1 MRPTP
6 ALRAQV
12 EDFVRS
18 GFLTY
23 TTEPMA
29 RSQLK
34 VYYNCM
40 SQHYD
45 KHNWLAFVDIDE
57 FLVLLSRYDPCA
69 SQKKDTPL

>member
-1 MRPTP
+1 MYLSENAATPTT
-6 ALRAQV
+6 ALRSQLN
-12 EDFVRS
+12 DFVQS

-23 TTEPMA
+23 ATEPMP

-40 SQHYD
+40 MNNYE

-57 FLVLLSRYDPCA
+57 FLVLMSKCVL
-69 SQKKDTPL
+69 

>member
-1 MRPTP
+1 
-6 ALRAQV
+6 
-12 EDFVRS
+12 
-18 GFLTY
+18 
-23 TTEPMA
+23 MA